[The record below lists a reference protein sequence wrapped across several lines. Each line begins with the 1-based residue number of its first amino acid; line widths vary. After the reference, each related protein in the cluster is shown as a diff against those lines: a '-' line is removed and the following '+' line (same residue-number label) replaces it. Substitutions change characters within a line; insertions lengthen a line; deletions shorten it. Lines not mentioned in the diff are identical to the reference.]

1 MSNITVLVTGASG
14 FIGSHLVE
22 YLLSRGYYVLALDN
36 FFSGNVS
43 NVAAYKNNPRFEI
56 IRHDIIDNIRLEVKE
71 IYHLACPASP
81 IHYQKDPI
89 YTLKTCFI
97 GTMNILGLAKRTN
110 SKVVFASTSEI
121 YGDPL
126 IHPQSESYYG
136 NVNTVGTRSCYDEG
150 KRIAETL
157 CMEYYRNHGV
167 DVRIA
172 RIFNTY
178 GPRML
183 FNDGRVVSNF
193 ILSSLINRELPIYGD
208 GTQTRSFCYITDMID
223 ALYKLMKLDREK
235 ILDNV
240 PINLGNPNEI
250 SILEL
255 GEIIRKI
262 VDPDLKISYRKFP
275 MDDPRKRQPDISRAT
290 KILNWEPTV
299 DIETGIKETIMDFKT
314 RLEKGKEPAE
324 IFHQKEAKPVLD
336 GL

>member
-22 YLLSRGYYVLALDN
+22 YLLDKGYYVIALDN
-36 FFSGNVS
+36 FFSGDI
-43 NVAAYKNNPRFEI
+43 KNISVYRDNPRFEI
-56 IRHDIIDNIRLEVKE
+56 IRYDIIDDIRLEVEE

-81 IHYQKDPI
+81 IHYQRDPI

-97 GTMNILGLAKRTN
+97 GTMNILEIAKRTN
-110 SKVVFASTSEI
+110 ARVVFASTSEV

-136 NVNTVGTRSCYDEG
+136 NVNTIGTRSCYDEG

-157 CMEYYRNHGV
+157 CMEYYRNNGV

-193 ILSSLINRELPIYGD
+193 ILSSLVNGELPIYGD
-208 GTQTRSFCYITDMID
+208 GTQTRSFCYISDMVD
-223 ALYKLMKLDREK
+223 ALYKLMKIDRKEF
-235 ILDNV
+235 LDNT
-240 PINLGNPNEI
+240 PFNLGNPNEI

-255 GEIIRKI
+255 GEIVRKN
-262 VDPDLKISYRKFP
+262 VNPNLKVTYRKFP
-275 MDDPRKRQPDISRAT
+275 ADDPKKRQPDISRAI
-290 KILNWEPTV
+290 KLLKWQPKVN
-299 DIETGIKETIMDFKT
+299 IEEGIKETIKDFKT
-314 RLEKGKEPAE
+314 RLDNNKEQIQ
-324 IFHQKEAKPVLD
+324 IFHQKEAKPVLN
-336 GL
+336 

>member
-1 MSNITVLVTGASG
+1 MSDITVLVTGASG

-22 YLLSRGYYVLALDN
+22 YLLSKGYYVLALDN
-36 FFSGNVS
+36 FFSGDVINIGQCRD
-43 NVAAYKNNPRFEI
+43 NPRLEI
-56 IRHDIIDNIRLEVKE
+56 IRHDIIDSIKLEVKE

-126 IHPQSESYYG
+126 VHPQNESYYG

-157 CMEYYRNHGV
+157 CMEYYRSHGV

-178 GPRML
+178 GPKML

-193 ILSSLINRELPIYGD
+193 ILSSLLNQELPIYGD
-208 GTQTRSFCYITDMID
+208 GTQTRSFCYVTDMVYG
-223 ALYKLMKLDREK
+223 LYKLMKLDREK
-235 ILDNV
+235 ILDNM

-255 GEIIRKI
+255 GEVIRELI
-262 VDPDLKISYRKFP
+262 NPNLKISHRKFP
-275 MDDPRKRQPDISRAT
+275 MDDPKKRQPDISRAIG
-290 KILNWEPTV
+290 ILNWKPTV
-299 DIETGIKETIMDFKT
+299 DIKTGIKETIKDFKI
-314 RLEKGKEPAE
+314 RLENNKPVEVL
-324 IFHQKEAKPVLD
+324 HQKEAKPILNS
-336 GL
+336 

>member
-1 MSNITVLVTGASG
+1 MTDVTVLVTGASG

-22 YLLSRGYYVLALDN
+22 YLLSKGYYVLALDN
-36 FFSGNVS
+36 FFSGDVS
-43 NVAAYKNNPRFEI
+43 NIGHYRDNSRLEI
-56 IRHDIIDNIRLEVKE
+56 IRHDIIDSIKLEVKE

-81 IHYQKDPI
+81 NHYQKDPI
-89 YTLKTCFI
+89 YTLKTCFV

-126 IHPQSESYYG
+126 VHPQNESYYG
-136 NVNTVGTRSCYDEG
+136 NVNTIGTRSCYDEG

-178 GPRML
+178 GPKML

-193 ILSSLINRELPIYGD
+193 ILSSLVDQELPIYGD
-208 GTQTRSFCYITDMID
+208 GTQTRSFCYITDMVYG
-223 ALYKLMKLDREK
+223 LYKLMKLDREK
-235 ILDNV
+235 ILDNL

-255 GEIIRKI
+255 GEIIRELI
-262 VDPDLKISYRKFP
+262 DPNLKISYRKFP
-275 MDDPRKRQPDISRAT
+275 TDDPKRRQPDISRAI

-299 DIETGIKETIMDFKT
+299 DIRTGIKETIKDFKL
-314 RLEKGKEPAE
+314 RLENNKQIKVL
-324 IFHQKEAKPVLD
+324 HQKEAEPVLND
-336 GL
+336 

>member
-1 MSNITVLVTGASG
+1 MSDNTVLVTGASG

-22 YLLSRGYYVLALDN
+22 HLLDKGYYVIALDN
-36 FFSGNVS
+36 FFSGDIRNI
-43 NVAAYKNNPRFEI
+43 AAHKNNPKFEI
-56 IRHDIIDNIRLEVKE
+56 IRHDIIDEIKLEVRE

-89 YTLKTCFI
+89 YTLNTCFI
-97 GTMNILGLAKRTN
+97 GTKNILEMAKRTN
-110 SKVVFASTSEI
+110 AKVVFASTSEV

-126 IHPQSESYYG
+126 VHPQKESYYG

-157 CMEYYRNHGV
+157 CMEYYRNNGV

-193 ILSSLINRELPIYGD
+193 ILSSLINCELPVYGD
-208 GTQTRSFCYITDMID
+208 GTQTRSFCYISDMID
-223 ALYKLMKLDREK
+223 ALYKLMKLDRKEF
-235 ILDNV
+235 LDNL

-255 GEIIRKI
+255 GEIVCKHIN
-262 VDPDLKISYRKFP
+262 PNLKISYREFP
-275 MDDPRKRQPDISRAT
+275 TDDPKKRQPDISRAI
-290 KILNWEPTV
+290 KLLNWKPKV
-299 DIETGIKETIMDFKT
+299 DVETGVKETINDFKM
-314 RLEKGKEPAE
+314 RLDNSKEHVQ
-324 IFHQKEAKPVLD
+324 ILHQKEARAVLS
-336 GL
+336 G